1 MSSCE
6 ELVIIAFLVRCI
18 FVVFRINLY
27 IVRVCFIWR
36 DGVGKSWEEEL
47 RSKKEWKNP
56 YHRSIFPSLVI
67 FIFLFSNLN
76 ELIHIL
82 LLYYSSNHWLNE
94 LFFNSSTLLS
104 MHPSSYP
111 YIDVLRIYILL
122 EDMYLFLEQS
132 LKLRWW
138 STTLLWWH
146 TTNCNSIH
154 KWCGIQSSY

>member
-1 MSSCE
+1 MFYLE
-6 ELVIIAFLVRCI
+6 GWGRKELIR
-18 FVVFRINLY
+18 RIE
-27 IVRVCFIWR
+27 IQKRM
-36 DGVGKSWEEEL
+36 
-47 RSKKEWKNP
+47 KESIP
-56 YHRSIFPSLVI
+56 SIFPSLVI

-82 LLYYSSNHWLNE
+82 LLYYSSNNWLNE

-111 YIDVLRIYILL
+111 YIDVLIIYILL

-132 LKLRWW
+132 LKLSWW

>member
-1 MSSCE
+1 V
-6 ELVIIAFLVRCI
+6 VIIWATTGLEPETTEDNKSMFYLEGWGRKELI
-18 FVVFRINLY
+18 RRIE
-27 IVRVCFIWR
+27 IQKRM
-36 DGVGKSWEEEL
+36 
-47 RSKKEWKNP
+47 KESIP
-56 YHRSIFPSLVI
+56 SIFPSLVI

-82 LLYYSSNHWLNE
+82 LLYYSSNNWLNE

-111 YIDVLRIYILL
+111 YIDVLIIYILL

-132 LKLRWW
+132 LKLSWW

>member
-1 MSSCE
+1 V
-6 ELVIIAFLVRCI
+6 VIIWATTGLELETTEDNKSMFYLEGWGRKELI
-18 FVVFRINLY
+18 RRIE
-27 IVRVCFIWR
+27 IQKRM
-36 DGVGKSWEEEL
+36 
-47 RSKKEWKNP
+47 KESIP
-56 YHRSIFPSLVI
+56 SIFPSLVI

-111 YIDVLRIYILL
+111 YIDVLTTYILL

-132 LKLRWW
+132 LKLSWW